1 MSRKLT
7 PEIEQGLKICR
18 KVAHILKD
26 NYPNEIFALK
36 ENSIVAFTSSKR
48 LCNNTSL
55 GGSYAHFHNSKP
67 HRVCCMQKFLKSG
80 HNWHSEY
87 EFGRQKRGTG
97 FYVDGLV
104 GYVLLICHELAH
116 HRTKGHGKKWY
127 AKCNKFQDF
136 MINQLISGKYYN

>member
-1 MSRKLT
+1 M
-7 PEIEQGLKICR
+7 
-18 KVAHILKD
+18 LKD

-55 GGSYAHFHNSKP
+55 GAYAHFHNSKP
-67 HRVCCMQKFLKSG
+67 HRICCMQKFLKNG

-97 FYVDGLV
+97 YYVEGTL
-104 GYVLLICHELAH
+104 GYILLMTHELAH
-116 HRTKGHGKKWY
+116 HRTKGHGKRWV
-127 AKCNKFQDF
+127 AKCKKFQDF
-136 MINQLISGKYYN
+136 MINQLISGEYYNSLYRS